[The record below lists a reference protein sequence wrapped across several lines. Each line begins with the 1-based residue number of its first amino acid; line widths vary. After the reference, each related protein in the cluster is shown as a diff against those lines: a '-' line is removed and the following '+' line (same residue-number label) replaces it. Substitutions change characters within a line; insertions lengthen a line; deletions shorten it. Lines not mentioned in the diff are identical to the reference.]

1 MSPNDI
7 QGFLEKRIIVFD
19 GAMGTELYNRH
30 HFVNVCFE
38 ELSVSKPGVVREIHE
53 ENKAAGADVLTTN
66 SFGANRYKLGGFLLG
81 DRVSEIA
88 EAAARTAREA
98 AGDSRYV
105 AGSVGPLGRFIG
117 DGGIPENDAVE
128 AFREPIR
135 GLAAGGADFIIFE
148 TFSRRRELLAAAKA
162 ATLEGVPYVPSM
174 AFSELNMTR
183 GGERLEEFYAPFPDG
198 IDRPFMIGFNCGVG
212 PREMFEYLKAF
223 IAGAPYPVLVMP
235 NAGYPQMVHDRMIY
249 MTSPEYFAAY
259 ARRFAELGAKAVGGC
274 CGTGPAHIEE
284 LSRSLK
290 TLHRDREQPVVNL
303 NTAGAVALEP
313 VPQTEK
319 SRFAAKLARGEWVT
333 SVEIVPP
340 LGYDLSKTVEKAR
353 ACAEAGVDSINIPDG
368 PRASSRVS
376 PIVTALTIQ
385 RGAGIEAVL
394 HVTCR
399 DRNVIG
405 MQSDLLGCASVGV
418 NNLLIITGDPP
429 KLGDYPFAS
438 AVFDIDSIG
447 LTSIASRLN
456 RGLDI
461 GGKQVDP
468 PTRFLIGV
476 GADPT
481 HPDQKRELSRFAKKV
496 EAGAEFAIT
505 QPVYD
510 PEVLLRF
517 LEKISAYG
525 IPVIAG
531 VWPLASYQNALFL
544 NNEVPGVS
552 IPQAVM
558 ERMAAAPDKQSARET
573 GIEISR
579 EIVERVRDAVQGIQV
594 SAPFGN
600 VKTAL
605 AVLSP

>member
-1 MSPNDI
+1 MSPKDI
-7 QGFLEKRIIVFD
+7 KGLLEKRIIVFD

-38 ELSVSKPGVVREIHE
+38 ELSISKPGVVREIHE

-66 SFGANRYKLGGFLLG
+66 SFGTNRYKLGGFLLG
-81 DRVSEIA
+81 DRVVEIA
-88 EAAARTAREA
+88 EAAARVAREA
-98 AGDSRYV
+98 AGDELFV
-105 AGSVGPLGRFIG
+105 AGSIGPLGRYIG
-117 DGGIPENDAVE
+117 EGGISEDDAVE

-135 GLAAGGADFIIFE
+135 GLMAGGADFVIFE

-162 ATLEGVPYVPSM
+162 ATLERVPYMPSM

-183 GGERLEEFYAPFPDG
+183 GGERLEEFYAPFPEELG
-198 IDRPFMIGFNCGVG
+198 RPFMIGFNCGIG
-212 PREMFEYLKAF
+212 PREMFEYLKDF
-223 IAGAPYPVLVMP
+223 ISRAPYPVLVMP

-249 MTSPEYFAAY
+249 MTSPEYFASY
-259 ARRFAELGAKAVGGC
+259 ARRFAEIGAKAVGGC
-274 CGTGPAHIEE
+274 CGTGPAHIGE
-284 LSRSLK
+284 LSRSIK
-290 TLHRDREQPVVNL
+290 TLHRGRETPVV
-303 NTAGAVALEP
+303 AGGAAEAVPLEP
-313 VPQTEK
+313 VPQAEK

-353 ACAEAGVDSINIPDG
+353 TCAEAGVDSINIPDG
-368 PRASSRVS
+368 PRASSRIS
-376 PIVTALTIQ
+376 PVVTALTIQ
-385 RGAGIEAVL
+385 RDAGIEAVL

-481 HPDQKRELSRFAKKV
+481 HPDQKRELERFAKKV

-517 LEKISAYG
+517 LEKISVHG

-558 ERMAAAPDKQSARET
+558 ERMAAAPDKHSARET
-573 GIEISR
+573 GIAIGR
-579 EIVERVRDAVQGIQV
+579 EIVDRVRDAVQGIQV

-605 AVLSP
+605 AVLAT